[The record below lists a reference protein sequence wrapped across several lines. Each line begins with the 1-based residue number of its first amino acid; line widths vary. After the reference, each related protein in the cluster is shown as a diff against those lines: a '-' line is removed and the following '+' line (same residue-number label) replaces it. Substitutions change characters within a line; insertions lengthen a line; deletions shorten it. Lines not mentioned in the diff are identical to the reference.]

1 MLLLALSHALTI
13 PTTLRAH
20 RGNNRI
26 ERVRAYWRKDD
37 ASPLARRLDKIIAAA
52 PALERPTYQP
62 TPWARSAKANFVLA
76 TLRSRLAALRR
87 NVEPPLTGRTT
98 AVPSEPDLG
107 VEWTKDEVGVT
118 LPPEAPTTLLQSDL
132 GWHLGRT
139 FSAALRRQAPIVIF
153 LHTITGTA
161 AQTRW
166 LMAGG
171 VARGRT
177 AGHVHDAS
185 RNTVPQ
191 RRDVSDVQ
199 LQLEAVRRAHPRAS
213 FLGMVGVSAGSG
225 LLISYLGAAGSA
237 TPVGAACA
245 ICPAWDVGSAFGA
258 MSEALPAAERGVRPR
273 AASLH
278 APGRG
283 QAQPAAERAMLAQIR
298 SRFVRRNE
306 RLLRAYDSAAVDACL
321 AAQSLSD
328 LLAAHAPFAM
338 RRRGA
343 TGDEYFAA
351 HDPMAVRRNVSVPV
365 LVLNAEDD
373 FVCPAS
379 LARPDARGREWPVG
393 PCDVRDASTTQPV
406 GALLLIT
413 KSGSHVAFNEGPL
426 GRKSFHTRVSLDFLD
441 AARELAAAEA
451 ANSEAGTAELRGV
464 VGEPGREARPPS
476 IRKVGVV

>member
-1 MLLLALSHALTI
+1 
-13 PTTLRAH
+13 
-20 RGNNRI
+20 
-26 ERVRAYWRKDD
+26 
-37 ASPLARRLDKIIAAA
+37 
-52 PALERPTYQP
+52 
-62 TPWARSAKANFVLA
+62 
-76 TLRSRLAALRR
+76 
-87 NVEPPLTGRTT
+87 
-98 AVPSEPDLG
+98 
-107 VEWTKDEVGVT
+107 
-118 LPPEAPTTLLQSDL
+118 
-132 GWHLGRT
+132 
-139 FSAALRRQAPIVIF
+139 
-153 LHTITGTA
+153 
-161 AQTRW
+161 
-166 LMAGG
+166 
-171 VARGRT
+171 
-177 AGHVHDAS
+177 
-185 RNTVPQ
+185 
-191 RRDVSDVQ
+191 
-199 LQLEAVRRAHPRAS
+199 
-213 FLGMVGVSAGSG
+213 MVGVSAGSG

-258 MSEALPAAERGVRPR
+258 MSEA
-273 AASLH
+273 
-278 APGRG
+278 
-283 QAQPAAERAMLAQIR
+283 QPAAERAMLAQIR

-321 AAQSLSD
+321 AAQSLSG

-379 LARPDARGREWPVG
+379 LARPDVIVRE
-393 PCDVRDASTTQPV
+393 QP

-464 VGEPGREARPPS
+464 VVPTALGPRPPAAAGERKPRRDGREQGEPGREARPPS

>member
-1 MLLLALSHALTI
+1 MLAVLAPATLLGRLPLATRLGRLSLLLLLALSHALTI
-13 PTTLRAH
+13 PTSLRAH
-20 RGNNRI
+20 RGNKRI

-37 ASPLARRLDKIIAAA
+37 ASPLARRLDNIIAAA

-118 LPPEAPTTLLQSDL
+118 LPPEAP
-132 GWHLGRT
+132 
-139 FSAALRRQAPIVIF
+139 IVIF

-166 LMAGG
+166 LMAY
-171 VARGRT
+171 ASSRGWRACT
-177 AGHVHDAS
+177 FVRRGHDPSS
-185 RNTVPQ
+185 RLTSPTFNLLG
-191 RRDVSDVQ
+191 DVSDVQ
-199 LQLEAVRRAHPRAS
+199 LQLEAVRLAHPRAS

-258 MSEALPAAERGVRPR
+258 MSK
-273 AASLH
+273 
-278 APGRG
+278 
-283 QAQPAAERAMLAQIR
+283 AQPAAERAMLAQIR

-306 RLLRAYDSAAVDACL
+306 RLLRAFDSAAVDACL

-379 LARPDARGREWPVG
+379 LARPDARGREWPAG
-393 PCDVRDASTTQPV
+393 PCDVRDASTTRPV
-406 GALLLIT
+406 GDR
-413 KSGSHVAFNEGPL
+413 P
-426 GRKSFHTRVSLDFLD
+426 R
-441 AARELAAAEA
+441 AAR
-451 ANSEAGTAELRGV
+451 
-464 VGEPGREARPPS
+464 RPSPHH
-476 IRKVGVV
+476 